1 MESFLITAAKVLAV
15 GLLLVAAFYYLNK
28 RLIAFYDGRPHL
40 TFRRQLLQ
48 IGGTLIAILLTI
60 LLMPFDAAT
69 TGQLLQLFGLIVS
82 ATIALSSTTLV
93 GNVMAGLM
101 LKTIGNIEPGN
112 FITVGD
118 YFGRISEMDLLHTEI
133 QTEERDLTTLPNL
146 YLVTHPVRVM
156 RSSGTIIF
164 VELSLGYDVSRVSV
178 ENAMI
183 AAATDAELE
192 KPYVQIRELG
202 DFSVIY
208 RVSALLVD
216 VNKLIDKRRE
226 LRAKT
231 MDALHNA
238 GIEIVSPTFMNT
250 RAYDNEATFVHY
262 VEDGAEISNGGAS
275 PDAIAFDKAERAESV
290 AKLRKKAEEA
300 ETRIKACEE
309 TIASPPNE
317 AAAAA
322 AAAEKEA
329 LQVRVERLKSLIDRK
344 EMKISEEK

>member
-1 MESFLITAAKVLAV
+1 MESLVVTAVKVFTIGSIL
-15 GLLLVAAFYYLNK
+15 GLAFYYLNK
-28 RLIAFYDGRPHL
+28 RLVAFYDGRPHL

-48 IGGTLIAILLTI
+48 IGGTLIAVLLVI
-60 LLMPFDAAT
+60 LLMPFDAET

-164 VELSLGYDVSRVSV
+164 VELSLGYDVSRVVV

-183 AAATDAELE
+183 AAATTVGLE

-202 DFSVIY
+202 DYSVIY
-208 RVSALLVD
+208 RVSALLAD

-231 MDALHNA
+231 MDALHDA

-250 RAYDNEATFVHY
+250 RSYDNKATFTHRV
-262 VEDGAEISNGGAS
+262 DGAASSHEGAS

-290 AKLRKKAEEA
+290 TKLRKKLQ
-300 ETRIKACEE
+300 ETDERIKVCEE

-317 AAAAA
+317 GAADAAR
-322 AAAEKEA
+322 AEKEA
-329 LQVRVERLKSLIDRK
+329 LEEKLERLKVLIDRK
-344 EMKISEEK
+344 EVRISEEK